1 MRQIINGLT
10 RSTLIIVG
18 VWMLIATGLSVVAV
32 ALSFHSDQI
41 DASRV
46 HGAME
51 GLMKTA
57 LDANA
62 KHKST
67 QDTANALATLGRG
80 SGISVAVFDDSGRRL
95 AGDNAGVNPPLAGL
109 GYNVFR
115 TQGEMLRP
123 SKGQVHL
130 EGPPMV
136 GFAGTVFPGF
146 GPLPFGDFGMNMSAI
161 WVRIPHGLALI
172 RLTESSATLIERGY
186 LIGMIAILVL
196 GIVVVAPVQRR
207 IFTRQLAPLSSVES
221 ALRRLGE
228 GDYSKIEV
236 VGHPQGT
243 MTIVEAYNASA
254 DRLSAA
260 IKRQAETES
269 NMRQFV
275 AEAGHALRTP
285 LTVLMGFVEVL
296 QEGAIKEHALAQRI
310 LESVAIEGERMR
322 ALILKLLLLARLDAT
337 RPEHSEL
344 VDVSAI
350 AHEVVTGFQALPG
363 GNKIGLSAEP
373 RTYVNATTSEIRE
386 LLANLLDN
394 ALKHAPGSTTNAM
407 VRRTN
412 GTVEL
417 SVTDD
422 GPGMMADLKQRA
434 FDRFTRGDDRG
445 SVPGSGLGLA
455 IVKRIVDRTRGT
467 IELDTM
473 PGKGT
478 KVLVRIPI
486 AQVESHE
493 G

>member
-1 MRQIINGLT
+1 MKQIINRLT

-18 VWMLIATGLSVVAV
+18 VWMLIATGLSVAAV

-46 HGAME
+46 HAAME
-51 GLMKTA
+51 GVMKTA

-67 QDTANALATLGRG
+67 QETADALAALGRG
-80 SGISVAVFDDSGRRL
+80 SGVSVAVFDDAGHRL
-95 AGDNAGVNPPLAGL
+95 AGDNAGVNPPLAGV

-115 TQGEMLRP
+115 TQSQLLRP
-123 SKGQVHL
+123 SNAPVHMDS
-130 EGPPMV
+130 PMV

-146 GPLPFGDFGMNMSAI
+146 GPLPFGDFGMNMSAL

-172 RLTESSATLIERGY
+172 RLTDSSATLIERGY
-186 LIGMIAILVL
+186 IVGMIVLLVL
-196 GIVVVAPVQRR
+196 GIVVVAPLQRR
-207 IFTRQLAPLSSVES
+207 IFTRQLEPLASVES

-243 MTIVEAYNASA
+243 TTIVEAYNASA

-260 IKRQAETES
+260 LKRQAETES

-322 ALILKLLLLARLDAT
+322 ALILKLLLLARLDVT

-350 AHEVVTGFQALPG
+350 AQEVVTGFQALPG
-363 GNKIGLSAEP
+363 GNRIGLSAEP

-386 LLANLLDN
+386 LFANLLDN
-394 ALKHAPGSTTNAM
+394 ALKHAPGSTTNAA
-407 VRRTN
+407 VRRIN
-412 GTVEL
+412 GAVEL

-467 IELDTM
+467 IELDTV

-478 KVLVRIPI
+478 KVFVRIPM